1 MYVNVERWA
10 RCRSFLR
17 QAGAPALAAGV
28 ALSLSSPTALAQGR
42 PDRGSADRAERND
55 RGSDRNSAL
64 SAGAQAGDTLRLEVG
79 TQQVLPADNVRSYS
93 EGVQGVVDVRLT
105 GDAKSF
111 VIVALRPGQ
120 TTLLFIMM
128 DGTEKMYRIT
138 VFDPNAA
145 KPTEKKVGPPREQ
158 VLTRD
163 NIRLDFYFVQFD
175 KSYSHQIGVDWATRY
190 GGGTLSVLYN
200 LQTKAFDNATAA
212 IQDQTLP
219 ALDLAQATGWA
230 KLLRHAT
237 LITAN
242 GTKAEFKGGGEINIP
257 VQGSLSTGIHRI
269 EFGSTIGVQP
279 RYDSESGRLELE
291 IHADVSDLADDRGTG
306 TPGRLTSTLDTLVN
320 LELGQ
325 SLMLAGLAAK
335 SQSRS
340 HAGLPVLSQIPILG
354 ALFGTHSEVAQE
366 TEDVVFIVPSVLDA
380 VSLDARGRIRE
391 ALDAYDDYTG
401 DLKKNQ
407 LRPVGEVP
415 DPKKPALRPSTTLE
429 PESK

>member
-1 MYVNVERWA
+1 MFVDVA
-10 RCRSFLR
+10 RRPRCARALQSSGVAAL
-17 QAGAPALAAGV
+17 LAAMVLG
-28 ALSLSSPTALAQGR
+28 SSSSPAQAQSR
-42 PDRGSADRAERND
+42 ADRMERAERND
-55 RGSDRNSAL
+55 RADRNDRGSSSGL
-64 SAGAQAGDTLRLEVG
+64 PAGDTLRLEVG
-79 TQQVLPADNVRSYS
+79 SQQVLSADNVRSYS

-128 DGTEKMYRIT
+128 DGSERMYRIT
-138 VFDPNAA
+138 VFDPNAPKA
-145 KPTEKKVGPPREQ
+145 SEKPVGPPREQ

-175 KSYSHQIGVDWATRY
+175 KSYSHQLGVDWATRY
-190 GGGTLSVLYN
+190 GGGSLSVFYN
-200 LQTKAFDNATAA
+200 LQSNAFENATAT
-212 IQDQTLP
+212 IQDQALP

-230 KLLRHAT
+230 KLQRHAT

-325 SLMLAGLAAK
+325 SLMLAGLTAK

-354 ALFGTHSEVAQE
+354 ALFGTHAEVAQE

-401 DLKKNQ
+401 DLSKNH
-407 LRPVGEVP
+407 LRTPGEVP
-415 DPKKPALRPSTTLE
+415 DPKRSGPRSGSSALE
-429 PESK
+429 PGGR

>member
-1 MYVNVERWA
+1 MSDRLQ
-10 RCRSFLR
+10 RCVRL
-17 QAGAPALAAGV
+17 GLLLG
-28 ALSLSSPTALAQGR
+28 TALALSSHAVVAQGR
-42 PDRGSADRAERND
+42 GEGKNAASAAAP
-55 RGSDRNSAL
+55 GVPS
-64 SAGAQAGDTLRLEVG
+64 GDTLRLEVG

-93 EGVQGVVDVRLT
+93 EGVQGVIDVRLT

-128 DGTEKMYRIT
+128 DGSERLYKIS

-145 KPTEKKVGPPREQ
+145 KPSAGTEKRVGPPREQ

-175 KSYSHQIGVDWATRY
+175 KSYSHQLGVNWATRY
-190 GGGTLSVLYN
+190 GGGSLSVFYN
-200 LQTKAFDNATAA
+200 LQSGSFENATAT
-212 IQDQTLP
+212 IQDQALP

-230 KLLRHAT
+230 KLQRHAT

-242 GTKAEFKGGGEINIP
+242 GTKATFAGGGEINIP
-257 VQGSLSTGIHRI
+257 VQGSLSTGIHKI

-325 SLMLAGLAAK
+325 SLMLAGLVAN
-335 SQSRS
+335 SQTRGHS
-340 HAGLPVLSQIPILG
+340 GLPVLSQIPILG
-354 ALFGTHSEVAQE
+354 ALFGTHSEAEQE

-380 VSLDARGRIRE
+380 VSMDGRARIRE
-391 ALDAYDDYTG
+391 ALDAYDEYTG
-401 DLKKNQ
+401 DLDKHH
-407 LRPVGEVP
+407 LIAPDEVP
-415 DPKKPALRPSTTLE
+415 TPKKPALKGPSSVVME
-429 PESK
+429 PEGK

>member
-1 MYVNVERWA
+1 MSDRLGS
-10 RCRSFLR
+10 RLR
-17 QAGAPALAAGV
+17 LLAAAAVG
-28 ALSLSSPTALAQGR
+28 LSSLGLSGRAALAQGR
-42 PDRGSADRAERND
+42 GESKNAA
-55 RGSDRNSAL
+55 AA
-64 SAGAQAGDTLRLEVG
+64 AGAPAGDSLRLEIG

-128 DGTEKMYRIT
+128 DGSERLYKIT
-138 VFDPNAA
+138 VFDPNAP
-145 KPTEKKVGPPREQ
+145 KPNEKRVGPPHEQ

-175 KSYSHQIGVDWATRY
+175 KSYSHQLGVDWATRY
-190 GGGTLSVLYN
+190 GGGSLSVFYN
-200 LQTKAFDNATAA
+200 LQSGRFDNATAT
-212 IQDQTLP
+212 IQDQALP

-230 KLLRHAT
+230 KLQRHAT

-242 GTKAEFKGGGEINIP
+242 GTKATFAGGGEINIP
-257 VQGSLSTGIHRI
+257 VQGSLSTGIHKI

-325 SLMLAGLAAK
+325 SLMLAGLVAN
-335 SQSRS
+335 SQSRGHS
-340 HAGLPVLSQIPILG
+340 GLPVLSQIPIIG
-354 ALFGTHSEVAQE
+354 ALFGVHSEAEQE
-366 TEDVVFIVPSVLDA
+366 TEDVVFIVPSVLDS
-380 VSLDARGRIRE
+380 VSMDARARIRE
-391 ALDAYDDYTG
+391 ALDDYEDYTG
-401 DLKKNQ
+401 DIEKHHLI
-407 LRPVGEVP
+407 RHDEIPT
-415 DPKKPALRPSTTLE
+415 PKKPASTGASSVVLE
-429 PESK
+429 PEGK

>member
-1 MYVNVERWA
+1 MSDRLERWV
-10 RCRSFLR
+10 R
-17 QAGAPALAAGV
+17 
-28 ALSLSSPTALAQGR
+28 LSLLVGAALGLSSQSALAQS
-42 PDRGSADRAERND
+42 RGESKTAASSSAAAA
-55 RGSDRNSAL
+55 SP
-64 SAGAQAGDTLRLEVG
+64 AGDSLRLEIG

-93 EGVQGVVDVRLT
+93 EGVQGVIDVRLT

-128 DGTEKMYRIT
+128 DGSERLYKIT

-145 KPTEKKVGPPREQ
+145 KPNEKRVGPPREQ

-175 KSYSHQIGVDWATRY
+175 KSYNHQLGVDWATRY
-190 GGGTLSVLYN
+190 GGGSLSVFYN
-200 LQTKAFDNATAA
+200 LQSGSFENATAT
-212 IQDQTLP
+212 IQDQALP

-230 KLLRHAT
+230 KLQRHAT

-242 GTKAEFKGGGEINIP
+242 GTKATFAGGGEINIP
-257 VQGSLSTGIHRI
+257 VQGSLSTGIHKI

-325 SLMLAGLAAK
+325 SLMLAGLVAK
-335 SQSRS
+335 SQSRGHS
-340 HAGLPVLSQIPILG
+340 GLPALSQIPILG
-354 ALFGTHSEVAQE
+354 ALFGTHSEVEQQ
-366 TEDVVFIVPSVLDA
+366 TEDVVFIVPSVLDS
-380 VSLDARGRIRE
+380 VSMDARARIRE
-391 ALDAYDDYTG
+391 ALDDFEDYTG
-401 DLKKNQ
+401 DLDKHHLMK
-407 LRPVGEVP
+407 PGEIP
-415 DPKKPALRPSTTLE
+415 TPKKPASTGASSVVLE
-429 PESK
+429 PEGK

>member
-1 MYVNVERWA
+1 MFVEVERHA
-10 RCRSFLR
+10 RWCLALFPGALLR
-17 QAGAPALAAGV
+17 RAATPALLAGM
-28 ALSLSSPTALAQGR
+28 ALSLSSPPALAQGR
-42 PDRGSADRAERND
+42 AERGSAVGLGQA
-55 RGSDRNSAL
+55 
-64 SAGAQAGDTLRLEVG
+64 AGDTLRLEVG
-79 TQQVLPADNVRSYS
+79 TQQVLTADNVRSYS

-111 VIVALRPGQ
+111 IIVALRPGQ

-128 DGTEKMYRIT
+128 DGTEKLYRIT
-138 VFDPNAA
+138 VFDPSAP
-145 KPTEKKVGPPREQ
+145 KPGDARPASPREQ

-190 GGGTLSVLYN
+190 GGGSLSAFYN
-200 LQTKAFDNATAA
+200 LQTGSFDNATAT
-212 IQDQTLP
+212 IQDQALP

-230 KLLRHAT
+230 KLQRHAT

-325 SLMLAGLAAK
+325 SLMLAGLTAK

-354 ALFGTHSEVAQE
+354 ALFGTHAEIAQE
-366 TEDVVFIVPSVLDA
+366 TEDVVFIVPSVIDA

-391 ALDAYDDYTG
+391 ALDAYDEYTG
-401 DLKKNQ
+401 NLDENH
-407 LRPVGEVP
+407 LRPAGEVP
-415 DPKKPALRPSTTLE
+415 DPKKGAPRPGPAAE
-429 PESK
+429 PGSR

>member
-1 MYVNVERWA
+1 MSDRLDQPRARRARRW
-10 RCRSFLR
+10 L
-17 QAGAPALAAGV
+17 QLGILAGAALGLLTPAAE
-28 ALSLSSPTALAQGR
+28 AQGR
-42 PDRGSADRAERND
+42 GEGKKDAASSASVP
-55 RGSDRNSAL
+55 SDNN
-64 SAGAQAGDTLRLEVG
+64 LRLEIG

-93 EGVQGVVDVRLT
+93 EGVQGVIDVRLT

-111 VIVALRPGQ
+111 VIVALRPGN

-128 DGTEKMYRIT
+128 DGSERLYKIN

-145 KPTEKKVGPPREQ
+145 KPVEKKLGPPREQ

-175 KSYSHQIGVDWATRY
+175 KSYHHQIGVDWASRY
-190 GGGTLSVLYN
+190 GGGSLSVFYD
-200 LQTKAFDNATAA
+200 LQTGNFENATAT
-212 IQDQTLP
+212 IQDQALP

-230 KLLRHAT
+230 KLQRHAT

-242 GTKAEFKGGGEINIP
+242 GTKATFMGGGEINIP
-257 VQGSLSTGIHRI
+257 VQGSLSTGIHKI

-325 SLMLAGLAAK
+325 SLMLAGLTAS
-335 SQSRS
+335 SQSRGHS
-340 HAGLPVLSQIPILG
+340 GLPVLSQIPIIG
-354 ALFGTHSEVAQE
+354 ALFGTHTEAQQE
-366 TEDVVFIVPSVLDA
+366 TEDVVFIVPSVLDS
-380 VSLDARGRIRE
+380 VSMDSRTRIRD
-391 ALDAYDDYTG
+391 ALDAYEDYTG
-401 DLKKNQ
+401 DLDKHH
-407 LRPVGEVP
+407 LHAREEIPT
-415 DPKKPALRPSTTLE
+415 PKKPAGGASSGSSVVLE
-429 PESK
+429 PEGK

>member
-1 MYVNVERWA
+1 MSDRLA
-10 RCRSFLR
+10 RSVRLGLLL
-17 QAGAPALAAGV
+17 GAALG
-28 ALSLSSPTALAQGR
+28 LSSQATLAQS
-42 PDRGSADRAERND
+42 RGESKSAA
-55 RGSDRNSAL
+55 A
-64 SAGAQAGDTLRLEVG
+64 AAATPGDSLRLEIG

-93 EGVQGVVDVRLT
+93 EGVQGVIDVRLT

-111 VIVALRPGQ
+111 VIVALKPGQ

-128 DGTEKMYRIT
+128 DGSERLYKIT

-145 KPTEKKVGPPREQ
+145 KTNEKRVGPPREQ

-175 KSYSHQIGVDWATRY
+175 KSYSHQLGVNWATRY
-190 GGGTLSVLYN
+190 GGGSLSVFYN
-200 LQTKAFDNATAA
+200 LQTGSFENATAT
-212 IQDQTLP
+212 IQDQALP

-230 KLLRHAT
+230 KLQRHAT

-242 GTKAEFKGGGEINIP
+242 GTKATFAGGGEINIP
-257 VQGSLSTGIHRI
+257 VQGSLSTGIHKI

-325 SLMLAGLAAK
+325 SLMLAGLVAN
-335 SQSRS
+335 SQSRGHS
-340 HAGLPVLSQIPILG
+340 GLPLLSQIPILG

-366 TEDVVFIVPSVLDA
+366 TEDVVFIVPSVIDA
-380 VSLDARGRIRE
+380 VSMDGRARIRE
-391 ALDAYDDYTG
+391 ALDAYDEYTG
-401 DLKKNQ
+401 DLDKHH
-407 LRPVGEVP
+407 LIPP
-415 DPKKPALRPSTTLE
+415 DEIPTPKKPANTGASSVVLE
-429 PESK
+429 PEGK